1 MHDIPHDHDH
11 DEQEPEEEG
20 EHPLSKLDIITLT
33 SVGIDVGTATS
44 QIIFSRL
51 VLRRLGRELSSRF
64 VVAERKTLYLSPVH
78 FTPYTAGR
86 ERINELA
93 LGRLIDAAYEE
104 AGLNPQHVD
113 TG

>member
-1 MHDIPHDHDH
+1 MHDVPHNHNH
-11 DEQEPEEEG
+11 DEHEPDAEE

-64 VVAERKTLYLSPVH
+64 AVVERKTLYLSAVH
-78 FTPYTAGR
+78 FTPYAAGR
-86 ERINELA
+86 ERIDDQALRSEEHTSEL
-93 LGRLIDAAYEE
+93 
-104 AGLNPQHVD
+104 QS
-113 TG
+113 